1 MLEQFVHSGAERPPG
16 DRFEQGLD
24 WLLDGFAARLGR

>member
-1 MLEQFVHSGAERPPG
+1 MLERFVRSGGAVPAG

>member
-1 MLEQFVHSGAERPPG
+1 MLERFLRGGGELPRA